1 MHRNTSQLEYM
12 LVHISGIQSWVTTTL
27 VVPRINCGKLKSVTC
42 LVTCIYTM
50 ISCHLETYYYS

>member
-27 VVPRINCGKLKSVTC
+27 VVPHINCGKLKFVVC
-42 LVTCIYTM
+42 LVTCTVSIQ
-50 ISCHLETYYYS
+50 